1 MKKRLLAALLA
12 AAMVTTMAPAAFA
25 VEDDADPNSNT
36 QVTENVGAENG
47 TNSDIPAA
55 EDDAAGAATS
65 TNVAQI
71 GDTQYGTITKA
82 ITEAKEGDTIQLLGD
97 CKTATLKAGVTYDLN
112 GQTLTYTSGMTVT
125 NTDAPT
131 SFIDT
136 SVSGAARGGTLKM
149 TRTARGGAAFTVSAG
164 TTFNAQNICIE
175 STRCEGIFPQ
185 GKDATLNITNCDMKA
200 NWYCVGTNAATLDNY
215 GVIINLK
222 GSTFSSMGT
231 LAVDGTAVYINVSG
245 ELNIDDCEL
254 TAPRQALMVRAG
266 TANITN
272 STLKTTGSYS
282 DKEQYYTGKWG
293 SGNEVPAAALVVG
306 NYVNGAADAYVAD
319 AVVTVENTKLIG
331 ENDFPALY
339 VDGNTAYKSDV
350 AISGDET
357 VVSGAVMKG
366 QQTAEGAVNI
376 GISGGTFSS
385 DVSDY
390 CVSGY
395 EPVKG
400 EDGTYTVED
409 HRVAEIDGVGYAS
422 LQKAFSAAESG
433 ATVKLLAN
441 VTVDDTDTEAART
454 TITKPITL
462 DLNGKTIIGPDNMGN
477 NSKNFCMLIVDADTT
492 IIDSANGGGIDAG
505 ENGGYCINIRNG
517 ATLTIN
523 AGKYYGGGSAVQVQ
537 KGTAVI
543 NGGSF
548 DCEPYSDPYGYKY
561 LINCID
567 AAWKDGTAK
576 VSITGGV
583 FAHFDP
589 ADSQS
594 EHPNGNFCAPGYKAE
609 LTNGVYVVKAGTND
623 AISAIDAALAAAAKD
638 KADGK
643 TEYSDATKKLID
655 IAVKEVSSIPNS
667 SLTDTTTMGKLDK
680 LDEVYKDANTG
691 TDTITVKVENGT
703 ATKEPDTKLQAAK
716 NAALSAADGETITIN
731 VDKADAATQIEV
743 ANAIDNGAEV
753 EALDITMK
761 KNDGTAIRVPN
772 APVVLTFK
780 LPTDKANAT
789 IYRIENGGATAIPTS
804 LNVASDGSKTISGTF
819 EHFSIYG
826 IKYQAATAND
836 NKYEFTLIPD
846 KTEVSAGDTL
856 TYTVKLKYISGDGA
870 PVGSFRF
877 APTIENSNLLELQSA
892 TPAVGTDVKW
902 TNVSGQYE
910 FTLNAL
916 SNPVDVA
923 RNGTYEVGKLV
934 YKVKGYGT
942 TTQVVVNG
950 SSGDQVSIQ
959 DYGEAVTPSVSTS
972 QTVMYYVTK
981 VIFHEDNSKTDIVRY
996 VPYKG
1001 SDLYAS
1007 LDQMAADRANN
1018 KVTAPALTD
1027 DVNNTKYRL
1036 KDTEWHLNSK
1046 TGTAYSAGTIY
1057 ITDTTYYA
1065 NTVELV
1071 SITLPDNG
1079 SITIADDLLHKRPTN
1094 PYVDKE
1100 TDLPFTV
1107 GTPAT
1112 PGMKYDVV
1120 VEVNGQEVAD
1130 DQITWGTDADGKTI
1144 GTVKGAAVTGDV
1156 TFETT
1161 PTVDLTADDIYIFTS
1176 GEGTAHAYVEYS
1188 KYSGSDTL
1196 VLIKGKAGAN
1206 YTLSA
1211 GQPTIYQTDGY
1222 KTLPGGEWT
1231 RAVLVPKLTDV
1242 SADDTVNKQKMLT
1255 ELLGM
1260 GLTATTEVNQVIDTT
1275 TAARWDT
1282 NGNDKTN
1289 RDLGDVQAANDFKS
1303 RTEEQL
1309 KWTPTDALL
1318 LLADVVT
1325 INDDATDKYVDS
1337 SYDKIRDGQVN
1348 DNDVNAFVYLYAKMG

>member
-1 MKKRLLAALLA
+1 MGKRLLASFLA
-12 AAMVTTMAPAAFA
+12 AAMMLTMAPFAFA
-25 VEDDADPNSNT
+25 
-36 QVTENVGAENG
+36 AEGDVAEVNG
-47 TNSDIPAA
+47 TGYSTLDEAINTAQEGQTIKLLT
-55 EDDAAGAATS
+55 DASAS
-65 TNVAQI
+65 
-71 GDTQYGTITKA
+71 
-82 ITEAKEGDTIQLLGD
+82 
-97 CKTATLKAGVTYDLN
+97 TLKAGVTYDLN
-112 GQTLTYTSGMTVT
+112 GHNMTCSKST
-125 NTDAPT
+125 GFSYFKKTMSFTD
-131 SFIDT
+131 S
-136 SVSGAARGGTLKM
+136 SVSGAERGGTLKFPNM
-149 TRTARGGAAFTVSAG
+149 TAVTTAAITANEGARLNLSNIKFISSASG
-164 TTFNAQNICIE
+164 F
-175 STRCEGIFPQ
+175 FPQ
-185 GKDATLNITNCDMKA
+185 GKGTTLNIENCDITS
-200 NWYCVGTNAATLDNY
+200 NVYCVGTNAATQEYY
-215 GVIINLK
+215 GVNITLK
-222 GSTFSSMGT
+222 NSTFTS
-231 LAVDGTAVYINVSG
+231 TASNGDNTPVYINVAG
-245 ELNIDDCEL
+245 NLNIDNCTL
-254 TAPRQALMVRAG
+254 TGGRQCVMVRAG
-266 TANITN
+266 TANIAN
-272 STLKTTGSYS
+272 STLTTTGHYS
-282 DKEQYYTGKWG
+282 KKDQYYTDKWG
-293 SGNEVPAAALVVG
+293 GGNEVPAAALIVG
-306 NYVNGAADAYVAD
+306 NYFDGAATSYTAD
-319 AVVTVENTKLIG
+319 AVVTVENTKLIA

-339 VDGNTAYKSDV
+339 VDGNTAYKGDV
-350 AISGDET
+350 SISGKDT
-357 VVSGAVMKG
+357 VVSGDIITG
-366 QQTAEGAVNI
+366 QQKTDGAVNI
-376 GISGGTFSS
+376 GISGGTFST

-400 EDGTYTVED
+400 ENGTYTVED

-422 LQKAFSAAESG
+422 LQKAFTAAQSG
-433 ATVKLLAN
+433 DTVKLLKN
-441 VTVDDTDTEAART
+441 VTVDDTDTAAART
-454 TITKPITL
+454 IISNPITL

-477 NSKNFCMLIVDADTT
+477 NNTNFCMLIVDANTT

-505 ENGGYCINIRNG
+505 KNGGYCINIRNG

-548 DCEPYSDPYGYKY
+548 DCEPFSDPYGYKY

-623 AISAIDAALAAAAKD
+623 AISAIDEALKEGASEDKIKAAVDAVVSTPNATLA
-638 KADGK
+638 
-643 TEYSDATKKLID
+643 
-655 IAVKEVSSIPNS
+655 NS
-667 SLTDTTTMGKLDK
+667 STTMDK
-680 LDEVYKDANTG
+680 LAKLEEVYKDANTG
-691 TDTITVKVENGT
+691 TDTITVEVKNGT
-703 ATKEPDTKLQAAK
+703 DNKKPATELQAAK
-716 NAALSAADGETITIN
+716 NAALSASAGDTITIN
-731 VDKADAATQIEV
+731 VDKADADTQTAVES
-743 ANAIDNGAEV
+743 AIGSGAEV

-761 KNDGTAIRVPN
+761 KSDGTAITVPD

-789 IYRIENGGATAIPTS
+789 IYRIENGIATEIPTS
-804 LNVASDGSKTISGTF
+804 LNVASDGSRTISGTF
-819 EHFSIYG
+819 EHFSTYG

-877 APTIENSNLLELQSA
+877 APTIENSDLLELQDAIPA
-892 TPAVGTDVKW
+892 TGTDVKW

-910 FTLNAL
+910 FTLTSLNEPV
-916 SNPVDVA
+916 SVTKDNPYTV
-923 RNGTYEVGKLV
+923 GTLV

-942 TTQVVVNG
+942 TTKVVVN
-950 SSGDQVSIQ
+950 SDPNDQVSNQ
-959 DYGEAVTPSVSTS
+959 DLRDAVTPTVGTST
-972 QTVMYYVTK
+972 TVTYHVTR
-981 VIFHEDNSKTDIVRY
+981 VTFHEDDSKTDIVRY

-1001 SDLYAS
+1001 SDLYEN
-1007 LDQMAADRANN
+1007 LDKMAVDRTAN
-1018 KVTAPALTD
+1018 KVSAPDLTD
-1027 DVNNTKYRL
+1027 DTNNTAYRL
-1036 KDTEWHLNSK
+1036 KDTNWHLNSK
-1046 TGTAYSAGTIY
+1046 TGDAYNASTTY

-1071 SITLPDNG
+1071 PITLPTDN
-1079 SITIADDLLHKRPTN
+1079 SITIADNLLHKRPN
-1094 PYVDKE
+1094 DPYVDKT

-1107 GTPAT
+1107 GTPTT

-1120 VEVNGQEVAD
+1120 VKVNGQEVPD
-1130 DQITWGTDADGKTI
+1130 NQIDWIKDNNDKITG
-1144 GTVKGAAVTGDV
+1144 GTVKSAAVTGDV

-1161 PTVDLTADDIYIFTS
+1161 AVVNLTADDIYIFTS
-1176 GEGTAHAYVEYS
+1176 GEDTEHAYVEYS

-1231 RAVLVPKLTDV
+1231 HAVLVPKLTDV
-1242 SADDTVNKQKMLT
+1242 SADDTVNKQNMLT
-1255 ELLGM
+1255 ELLAM
-1260 GLTATTEVNQVIDTT
+1260 GLTATTEGNQVIDTT

-1282 NGNDKTN
+1282 NGNGKTN

-1303 RTEEQL
+1303 RREEQL
-1309 KWTPTDALL
+1309 KWRPTDALL

-1325 INDDATDKYVDS
+1325 ITSDSTNKYQES
-1337 SYDKIRDGQVN
+1337 SYDKVRDGQVD
-1348 DNDVNAFVYLYAKMG
+1348 DNDVNTFVYLYAKMG